1 MVSESNFHTTKFVAE
16 NLLPI
21 EMEKTEILMNK
32 YVYLG
37 LSILKLSKILLHD
50 CWYDYV
56 KPNYGENSKPCYMDT
71 FSFIIHVK
79 TDDICKDIGEDIKTS
94 FVSSNF
100 ELDRLLPKE
109 KK

>member
-37 LSILKLSKILLHD
+37 LSVLKLSKILLHE

-56 KPNYGENSKPCYMDT
+56 KPNYGENAKPCYMDT
-71 FSFIIHVK
+71 FSFKFMWKQMI
-79 TDDICKDIGEDIKTS
+79 
-94 FVSSNF
+94 FVRT
-100 ELDRLLPKE
+100 LE
-109 KK
+109 KILKQVLCLQILN